1 MPINL
6 ALVLLMGIPLNHFCY
21 SDQAFQLLDK
31 LRAITPA
38 QLMASHPTLQVY
50 QSYEFGSFVVQLPY
64 MMTFAIAVE
73 TMIMLLYLRHREGG
87 K

>member
-6 ALVLLMGIPLNHFCY
+6 ALVLLLGFPLKHFAY